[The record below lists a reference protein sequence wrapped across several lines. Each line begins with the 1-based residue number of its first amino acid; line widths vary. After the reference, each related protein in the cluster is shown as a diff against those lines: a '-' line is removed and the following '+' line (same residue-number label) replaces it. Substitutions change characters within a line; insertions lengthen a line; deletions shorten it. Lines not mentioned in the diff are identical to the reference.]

1 MMSAGTILDQNSV
14 PWEQLLVKIV
24 GWQSLPPARREI
36 SELLIVVQRQI
47 FLEQA
52 T

>member
-1 MMSAGTILDQNSV
+1 
-14 PWEQLLVKIV
+14 VKIV

-36 SELLIVVQRQI
+36 SKLLIFVQRQI

-52 T
+52 A